1 MSAVLSFLSVKW
13 QRYDRQGKCLIN
25 RLFSAADILKRPA
38 VNSFLTIL
46 PAGRRGGYF
55 DFD

>member
-1 MSAVLSFLSVKW
+1 MKW

>member
-13 QRYDRQGKCLIN
+13 QRYDRQGKCMIN

-38 VNSFLTIL
+38 GEFVLDDFTGRQKRGIL
-46 PAGRRGGYF
+46 
-55 DFD
+55 